1 MFLAIIVIIIKVTNA
16 SIGIY
21 ISGEYI
27 KSIILGASKFCSIIF
42 SSPLPI
48 ETTKNNCGV
57 SPINVDQK
65 KLPILT
71 LKIQGNTFDSAKG
84 TPPINL

>member
-1 MFLAIIVIIIKVTNA
+1 M
-16 SIGIY
+16 
-21 ISGEYI
+21 SGEYI

-57 SPINVDQK
+57 NPMNVAQK
-65 KLPILT
+65 KLLTLT
-71 LKIQGNTFDSAKG
+71 LKIQGSTFDTTKG
-84 TPPINL
+84 IPPINL